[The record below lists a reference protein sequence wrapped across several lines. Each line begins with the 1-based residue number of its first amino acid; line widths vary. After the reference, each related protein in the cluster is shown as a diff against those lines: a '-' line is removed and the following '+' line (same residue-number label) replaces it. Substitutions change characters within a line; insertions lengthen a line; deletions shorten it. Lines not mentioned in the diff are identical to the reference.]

1 MNDAPGRHV
10 PIDTIHAENANRLH
24 WDEIAPV
31 HLKSYGI
38 DRLLAGV
45 SCIDEIQKREFYPVA
60 GKDLIHLQ
68 CHIGTDTLSLALDGA
83 RVTGVD
89 FSGASIAI
97 ARELAAKMRI
107 PAEFIEANVLD
118 LIPQVSRKY
127 DIVYTSKGVLCWIR
141 DIEKW
146 ADVIASLLKDHG
158 VFYML
163 ESHPLSCMFDDT
175 KEGEPRIRYSYFH
188 RDAPLHFDDE
198 HPDYSDSS
206 YVPVNK
212 TYEWIWSLSDV
223 VGALLRRGLRLEL
236 LNEHDRAFHR
246 ALPGMSETSDG
257 WLELPG
263 YEGMI
268 PFTFSLR
275 ARKEG

>member
-1 MNDAPGRHV
+1 MT
-10 PIDTIHAENANRLH
+10 IDPRHAERANRLH
-24 WDEIAPV
+24 WDEVAPV

-38 DRLLAGV
+38 DGLLAGI
-45 SCIDEIQKREFYPVA
+45 SRIDDIQKREFYPIA

-89 FSGASIAI
+89 FSAASIAI
-97 ARELAAKMRI
+97 ARELAATMRI

-118 LIPQVSRKY
+118 LASRVSRKY
-127 DIVYTSKGVLCWIR
+127 DLVYTSKGVLCWIR
-141 DIEKW
+141 DIEQW
-146 ADVIASLLKDHG
+146 AEVIAFLLEDG
-158 VFYML
+158 GIFYMF
-163 ESHPLSCMFDDT
+163 ESHPLSWMFDDT
-175 KEGEPRIRYSYFH
+175 KDGAPQIKYSYFH
-188 RDAPLHFDDE
+188 RHEPLHFDDE

-206 YVPVNK
+206 YMPVNK

-223 VGALLRRGLRLEL
+223 VGALLRHGMRIEL

-246 ALPGMSETSDG
+246 ALPGMVETSAG
-257 WLELPG
+257 WWDLPG
-263 YEGMI
+263 YEGMV

>member
-1 MNDAPGRHV
+1 LS
-10 PIDTIHAENANRLH
+10 IDPQHAEGANRLH
-24 WDEIAPV
+24 WDEVAPV

-38 DRLLAGV
+38 EGLLAGV
-45 SCIDEIQKREFYPVA
+45 SRIDGIQQRELYPVA

-89 FSGASIAI
+89 FSGASLAI
-97 ARELAAKMRI
+97 ARELAGKMRI
-107 PAEFIEANVLD
+107 LAEFIEANVLD
-118 LIPQVSRKY
+118 LMPRVTRKY

-146 ADVIASLLKDHG
+146 AETIAFLLKDGG
-158 VFYML
+158 VFYIF
-163 ESHPLSCMFDDT
+163 ESHPLSCIFDDT
-175 KEGEPRIRYSYFH
+175 QAGAPRVKYAYFH
-188 RDAPLHFDDE
+188 RDEPLHFDDE

-212 TYEWIWSLSDV
+212 TYEWIWTLADV
-223 VGALLRRGLRLEL
+223 VGALLRHGLRIEL
-236 LNEHDRAFHR
+236 LNEHHRAFHP
-246 ALPGMSETSDG
+246 ALPGMVETSDG
-257 WLELPG
+257 WWELPG

-268 PFTFSLR
+268 PFSFSLR
-275 ARKEG
+275 ARKAG